1 MSTFWNLSHHKE
13 LKAVVLTDHNGMTYG
28 ELQQRVDDFKAMLPS
43 STNKQLGLLL
53 CSNDT
58 ATLVAYLA
66 CLQAGHA
73 VMLVDGQ
80 LEQTLLEK
88 IVYSYK
94 PNWIASPY
102 TEHTFEGYH
111 QSSSVLWVEER
122 SSYPALPGIHTD
134 LAVLLSTS
142 GTTGSAKF
150 VRLSYRNLQANAL
163 SIASYLQLDETER
176 GITTLPFQY
185 SYGLSVINSHLLVG
199 GTLIMTNASIVSKEF
214 WILFKEQEATSLAGV
229 PYTYQMLQRL
239 RFGSMQLP
247 SLRYFT
253 QAGGRL
259 APNLVQAF
267 RQISVETGRR
277 FYVMYG
283 QTEATAR
290 MSYVP
295 PEQLVDKADSVGI
308 AIPNG
313 TFWIDEE
320 TSELIYEGSNV
331 MLGYAEARED
341 LTRGDELQG
350 RLHTGDVAYRD
361 EDGYIYIKGRIK
373 RFIKLFGLRINL
385 DEIEKQIETE
395 FSLPVACTGDDDY
408 LIIFTE
414 NETNAEQIRV
424 YIRQLY
430 KLHPTSFSVRT
441 VPVLPRLDNGKMNY
455 MKLKDMMS

>member
-1 MSTFWNLSHHKE
+1 MTSFWNLNHIEKN
-13 LKAVVLTDHNGMTYG
+13 AVVSTDHKKISYG
-28 ELQQRVDDFKAMLPS
+28 TLQQHVDDFKKELPS
-43 STNKQLGLLL
+43 SATKQLGLLL
-53 CSNDT
+53 CSNDI
-58 ATLVAYLA
+58 ATLVAYIA
-66 CLQAGHA
+66 SLQAGHA
-73 VMLVDGQ
+73 VMLIDDQLDGK
-80 LEQTLLEK
+80 LIKNMIDT
-88 IVYSYK
+88 YK
-94 PNWIASPY
+94 PNWIFP
-102 TEHTFEGYH
+102 
-111 QSSSVLWVEER
+111 SSTVHMSEDYRKATSALWIEEESR
-122 SSYPALPGIHTD
+122 DTHIHPD

-150 VRLSYRNLQANAL
+150 VRLSYRNLQSNAM
-163 SIASYLQLDETER
+163 SIATYLQLDETER
-176 GITTLPFQY
+176 AITTLPFQY

-199 GTLIMTNASIVSKEF
+199 GTLVMTNASILSKEF
-214 WILFKEQEATSLAGV
+214 WSLFKEQEATSLAGV

-267 RQISVETGRR
+267 RQISMETGRR

-295 PEQLVDKADSVGI
+295 PEQLGVKADSVGI

-313 TFWIDEE
+313 TFRIDEA

-341 LTRGDELQG
+341 LAKGDELQG
-350 RLHTGDVAYRD
+350 KLHTGDVACRD

-385 DEIEKQIETE
+385 DEIEKQIENH
-395 FSLPVACTGDDDY
+395 FSLAVACTGDDDQ

-414 NETNAEQIRV
+414 LETTIEQIKEYV
-424 YIRQLY
+424 RQLY
-430 KLHPTSFSVRT
+430 KLHPSSFSVKT
-441 VPVLPRLDNGKMNY
+441 VTVLPRLDNGKMNY
-455 MKLKDMMS
+455 MKLKDLIS